1 MASQIDIIS
10 FENLLKEKLKKGLP
24 GFEAHQSMSPI
35 DRPIK
40 GMPNFN
46 IESYRKSA
54 VLICCYPYQNEVYTA
69 LIKRKAYEGVH
80 SAQFGFP
87 GGRYEE
93 QDVYLEQTA
102 LREAEEE
109 VNIVSN
115 EVNIISG
122 LTEVCIPVSNFIV
135 YPFLSTV
142 QKRPNFI
149 PDKTEVDFILELP
162 IIEIQNNSNIA
173 TSKVVAGN
181 GLKLEVPCFKFNNH
195 IVWGATALM
204 LAELKELLR

>member
-1 MASQIDIIS
+1 MAGQVDIVS
-10 FENLLKEKLKKGLP
+10 FESMLKENLKKGLP
-24 GFEAHQSMSPI
+24 GFKAHQSMSPI

-46 IESYRKSA
+46 IENYRKSA
-54 VLICCYPYQNEVYTA
+54 VLICCYPHQNEVYTA

-93 QDVYLEQTA
+93 QDIHLKQTA

-109 VNIVSN
+109 VNIIST
-115 EVNIISG
+115 EVNIISC
-122 LTEVCIPVSNFIV
+122 LTEICIPVSNFIV
-135 YPFLSTV
+135 YPFLSTT
-142 QKRPNFI
+142 QNRPNFI

-162 IIEIQNNSNIA
+162 INEIVNTQNIT
-173 TSKVVAGN
+173 TSKVKMDN
-181 GLKLEVPCFKFNNH
+181 GLKAEVPCFKFNEH

-204 LAELKELLR
+204 LAEFKELLN